1 MLVLMNGWNNIKGYN
16 EQDKN
21 KANPIIKGHTMKEET
36 TPIQVPLK
44 LHLQLSRD
52 LLKSDKFKT
61 YAQLI
66 KHYRKLALQFIKQTK

>member
-1 MLVLMNGWNNIKGYN
+1 MNGWNNIKGYN

-36 TPIQVPLK
+36 TPIQLPK
-44 LHLQLSRD
+44 SFHGQLTRD
-52 LLKSDKFKT
+52 LAKTDKFKT

-66 KHYRKLALQFIKQTK
+66 KYYRKLALQFIKQTK